1 MIAVGLMSGTS
12 LDGIDAALVRLE
24 PRERSYAIELLA
36 FETYAFEAELAR
48 SLRDALPPNAGSVE
62 GAAHLHAALGRAF
75 AAAARAVAGNAHVD
89 FVASHGQTVWHDGPQ
104 HVTLQLGD
112 AFAIREAMRATVCYD
127 FRSADCAAGGHGAP
141 LVPYVDRLLFGDDR
155 EDRVALNLGGIA
167 NVTLLPAGGRVWAFD
182 TGPANI
188 NIDAF
193 VAERTGGSQRCDTD
207 GALAA
212 RGRVVDEILE
222 AMLADPYFA
231 LTPPKT
237 TGREYF
243 GAPFLRRFAQ
253 HLSNVTLEDGAATL
267 TELTAATVAHAVDS
281 ANLDAPRLLAGGGGA
296 HNPTL
301 LGRIAARL
309 PKVRVETTDAA
320 GVPVDAKEAI
330 AFAILGYETL
340 RGRPSNVP
348 GATGAP
354 RAVPLGAIAPY
365 DLSELLERMDGE
377 CRNASS

>member
-1 MIAVGLMSGTS
+1 MIVVGLMSGTS

-24 PRERSYAIELLA
+24 PQGRGYAIELLG
-36 FETYAFEAELAR
+36 FETYPFDAELAR
-48 SLRDALPPNAGSVE
+48 SISDALPPHQGSVE
-62 GAAHLHAALGRAF
+62 GAASLHSALGRAF
-75 AAAARAVAGNAHVD
+75 GTAARAVAGSAHVD
-89 FVASHGQTVWHDGPQ
+89 FVASHGQTVWHDGPR

-112 AFAIREAMRATVCYD
+112 AFAIREAVRATVCYD
-127 FRSADCAAGGHGAP
+127 FRSADCATGGHGAP
-141 LVPYVDRLLFGDDR
+141 LVPYVDALLFADDR

-193 VAERTGGSQRCDTD
+193 VSERTQGAQRCDRD

-212 RGRVVDEILE
+212 RGRVDEGLLDS
-222 AMLADPYFA
+222 MLADPYFA

-243 GAPFLRRFAQ
+243 GTPFLQRFEPR
-253 HLSNVTLEDGAATL
+253 LSQMSIEDGAATL
-267 TELTAATVAHAVDS
+267 TELTAATVAAAVAS
-281 ANLDAPRLLAGGGGA
+281 AQLEAPRLLAGGGGA
-296 HNPTL
+296 HNPSL
-301 LGRIAARL
+301 MNRIAARL
-309 PKVRVETTDAA
+309 PDARVETTDAV

>member
-1 MIAVGLMSGTS
+1 VIAVGLMSGTS

-24 PRERSYAIELLA
+24 PRERSYAIELMR
-36 FETYAFEAELAR
+36 FETYPFETDFAGA
-48 SLRDALPPNAGSVE
+48 LREALPPHGGSVE
-62 GAAHLHAALGRAF
+62 SVANLHAAMGIAL
-75 AAAARAVAGNAHVD
+75 AAAARAIAGSTHVD
-89 FVASHGQTVWHDGPQ
+89 YVASHGQTVWHDGPR

-112 AFAIREAMRATVCYD
+112 AFVIRQAMRATVCYD
-127 FRSADCAAGGHGAP
+127 FRSADCAAGGQGAP
-141 LVPYVDRLLFGDDR
+141 LVPYLDVLLFADES

-193 VAERTGGSQRCDTD
+193 VSERTSGSLQYDRD

-212 RGRVVDEILE
+212 RGRVDEALLA
-222 AMLADPYFA
+222 AMLADAYFA
-231 LTPPKT
+231 AAPPKT

-243 GAPFLRRFAQ
+243 GVPFLSRFASSLAP
-253 HLSNVTLEDGAATL
+253 LSVEDGAATL
-267 TELTAATVAHAVDS
+267 TELTAVTIAAAVDS
-281 ANLDAPRLLAGGGGA
+281 GKLAAPRLFAAGGGA

-301 LGRIAARL
+301 MGRIAARL
-309 PKVRVETTDAA
+309 PNVRVETTDAV

-377 CRNASS
+377 CGNASS

>member
-1 MIAVGLMSGTS
+1 VIVVGLMSGTS

-24 PRERSYAIELLA
+24 PQGRGYAIELLR
-36 FETYAFEAELAR
+36 FETFPFDRELTQ
-48 SLRDALPPNAGSVE
+48 SLGDALPPNAGSVK
-62 GAAHLHAALGRAF
+62 GAANLHAALGRAF
-75 AAAARAVAGNAHVD
+75 AAAARAITGSAHVD
-89 FVASHGQTVWHDGPQ
+89 FVASHGQTVWHDGPR

-141 LVPYVDRLLFGDDR
+141 LVPYVDALLFADER
-155 EDRVALNLGGIA
+155 EDRAALNLGGIA
-167 NVTLLPAGGRVWAFD
+167 NVTLLPAGGRVRAFD

-193 VAERTGGSQRCDTD
+193 VAGRTNGSLRCDED

-212 RGRVVDEILE
+212 RGRIDEGLLE
-222 AMLADPYFA
+222 SMLGDGYFA
-231 LTPPKT
+231 LAPPKT

-243 GAPFLRRFAQ
+243 GVPFLQRFEPE
-253 HLSNVTLEDGAATL
+253 LSRLSVEDGAATL
-267 TELTAATVAHAVDS
+267 TELTAATVAAAIAS
-281 ANLDAPRLLAGGGGA
+281 AKLEAPLVLAGGGGA
-296 HNPTL
+296 RNPSL
-301 LGRIAARL
+301 MQRIAARL
-309 PKVRVETTDAA
+309 PDARVETTDAV

-348 GATGAP
+348 GATGAT

>member
-1 MIAVGLMSGTS
+1 VIVVGLMSGTS

-24 PRERSYAIELLA
+24 PQARGYAIDLLR
-36 FETYAFEAELAR
+36 FETFPFDRELAR
-48 SLRDALPPNAGSVE
+48 SLFDALPPNAGSVE
-62 GAAHLHAALGRAF
+62 RAANLHVTLGRAF
-75 AAAARAVAGNAHVD
+75 AAAARTVAGSVHVD
-89 FVASHGQTVWHDGPQ
+89 FVASHGQTVWHDGPR

-141 LVPYVDRLLFGDDR
+141 LVPYVDALLFADER

-167 NVTLLPAGGRVWAFD
+167 NATLLPAGGRVWAFD

-193 VAERTGGSQRCDTD
+193 VAGRTSGSLRCDED

-212 RGRVVDEILE
+212 RGRIDEGLLE
-222 AMLADPYFA
+222 SMLADGYFA
-231 LTPPKT
+231 LAPPKT

-243 GAPFLRRFAQ
+243 GAPFLLRFEPELS
-253 HLSNVTLEDGAATL
+253 HLSVEDGAATL
-267 TELTAATVAHAVDS
+267 TELTAATVAAAIAS
-281 ANLDAPRLLAGGGGA
+281 AKLEAPRVFAGGGGA
-296 HNPTL
+296 RNSTL
-301 LGRIAARL
+301 MRRIAARL
-309 PKVRVETTDAA
+309 PNARVETTDAV

-348 GATGAP
+348 AATGAP

>member
-1 MIAVGLMSGTS
+1 VIVVGLMSGTS

-24 PRERSYAIELLA
+24 PQERSYAIELLRFETFA
-36 FETYAFEAELAR
+36 FEPELAR
-48 SLRDALPPNAGSVE
+48 SLRDALPPYEGTVE
-62 GAAHLHAALGRAF
+62 RAASLHAALGRAF
-75 AAAARAVAGNAHVD
+75 AAAARAIAGSVHVD
-89 FVASHGQTVWHDGPQ
+89 FVASHGQTVWHDGPH

-141 LVPYVDRLLFGDDR
+141 LVPYVDALLFADDR

-193 VAERTGGSQRCDTD
+193 VAERTHGSLRCDKD
-207 GALAA
+207 GALAV
-212 RGRVVDEILE
+212 GGLIDEGLLE
-222 AMLADPYFA
+222 SMLADSYFA
-231 LTPPKT
+231 LAPPKT

-243 GAPFLRRFAQ
+243 GTPFLLRFEPQ
-253 HLSNVTLEDGAATL
+253 LSRLSVEDGAATL
-267 TELTAATVAHAVDS
+267 TELTAATVARAVVS
-281 ANLDAPRLLAGGGGA
+281 ANLQGPRLFVGGGGA

-301 LGRIAARL
+301 MGRIAARL
-309 PKVRVETTDAA
+309 PDARVETTDAV

-330 AFAILGYETL
+330 AFTILGYETL